1 MYAGIPVRY
10 IKERSKEMLVKE
22 QEVTGKEKNIMCVGR
37 GNLNVQQDDI
47 SGFRNTVICNIV
59 YIKNMVFPEEIFMGV
74 CHG

>member
-1 MYAGIPVRY
+1 M
-10 IKERSKEMLVKE
+10 KE